1 MTLAATAPTR
11 KRRVQPNAILGT
23 LPMIL
28 VSIVLA
34 LFFGVLVKQA
44 LFG

>member
-1 MTLAATAPTR
+1 MTDRKEQRARNLRTA
-11 KRRVQPNAILGT
+11 
-23 LPMIL
+23 MIL